1 MLRDSS
7 VQQNIVILQSLK
19 ILKLCHKQL
28 GLNCEVHMGKNV
40 KDIQER
46 EKGKRKGKDIVVMYY
61 IHLFCPLLVY
71 HESLG
76 SK

>member
-1 MLRDSS
+1 
-7 VQQNIVILQSLK
+7 
-19 ILKLCHKQL
+19 
-28 GLNCEVHMGKNV
+28 MGKIV

-76 SK
+76 SKWTSDEIVSKEHNFLANM